1 MKIRST
7 YFILVMTTLL
17 IASCSSNSGVV
28 PLGNNNFIISKQAAT
43 GFPGTGTI
51 KVEALKEA
59 SAKCLSNNQA
69 VKIDNINESK
79 PPYILGNYPKVD
91 ITFHCVKQGN

>member
-1 MKIRST
+1 MLNKSEYYI
-7 YFILVMTTLL
+7 FVVVTLL
-17 IASCSSNSGVV
+17 ISGCSSNSGVV
-28 PLGNNNFIISKQAAT
+28 PLGNNSFIISKQAAT
-43 GFPGTGTI
+43 GFPGTGSI

-59 SAKCLSNNQA
+59 SAKCLGNNQA

-91 ITFHCVKQGN
+91 VMFHCINKT

>member
-1 MKIRST
+1 MKNIS
-7 YFILVMTTLL
+7 FIFITVFIT
-17 IASCSSNSGVV
+17 ACSSNSGVV
-28 PLGNNNFIISKQAAT
+28 PLGNNSYIISKQAAT
-43 GFPGTGTI
+43 GFSGTGSI

-69 VKIDNINESK
+69 VKINYINESN

-91 ITFHCVKQGN
+91 VAFHCVKQNN